1 MTNIP
6 GKLTF
11 GAASMVLLSA
21 CAHGPAND
29 APALAAA
36 RGATLQQCEIL
47 ASRFSAANTVIESA
61 VSVGAGEL
69 KQAGQPI
76 AAHCLV
82 MGQMHARQGTDGQ
95 TYAIGFEMRLP
106 KDWAGR
112 FYYQANGGLDGSVK
126 TADGALPGGQLTGA
140 LKQGFAVI
148 SSDAGHTGK
157 QTVPFGAEPQ
167 ARLDY
172 GYQAVAKLTP
182 MAKALIASAYGKAP
196 DRSYIGGCSNGGR
209 HAMVAASRLT
219 DAYDGYLVGAPGYQL
234 PLAALA
240 QIRSAQ
246 IWAPLAMPGAT
257 VPHPMVPNVKLP
269 DLGSAFTSAERTT
282 LSQALLTRC
291 DALDGAKDGLIHD
304 VQACQRSF
312 KLDTDVA
319 TCEGARN
326 GQCLTADQKLAIGQI
341 FGGVHTPAGK
351 RIYSPFPL
359 DAGVSGDNWATWKF
373 VNALA
378 LDPLAAGAV
387 FSAPPGR
394 VDPVKDDTDA
404 RLALFSATTDVYK
417 ESALALMTPP
427 GHENPA
433 YMGALA
439 QRGGKLIAFHG
450 VSDPIFSA
458 EDTRAW
464 VERAGQIP
472 GASGAIRYFPVPGMN
487 HCSGG
492 PATDQFDLLGPLVK
506 WVEEGVAPQAVL
518 ATARGAANAGGA
530 NEALPANWSANRTRP
545 LCAYPTV
552 ATYNGQGSIE
562 SASSFTCR

>member
-1 MTNIP
+1 MTNTF

-11 GAASMVLLSA
+11 SAVSTVLLSA
-21 CAHGPAND
+21 CAHGPATH
-29 APALAAA
+29 APTLAAA
-36 RGATLQQCEIL
+36 KGAALQQCETL
-47 ASRFSAANTVIESA
+47 AGRFKAANTVIDSA

-69 KQAGQPI
+69 TQAGQPI

-82 MGQMHARQGTDGQ
+82 TGQMHTRQSADGQ

-106 KDWAGR
+106 KVWAGR

-140 LKQGFAVI
+140 LMQGFAVI

-240 QIRSAQ
+240 QIRGVQ
-246 IWAPLAMPGAT
+246 TWAPLATPGAT

-269 DLGSAFTSAERTT
+269 DLGSAFTSAERST
-282 LSQALLTRC
+282 LSQALLAKC
-291 DALDGAKDGLIHD
+291 DALDGAKDGLIQD
-304 VQACQRSF
+304 VQACQKTF
-312 KLDTDVA
+312 KLESDVA
-319 TCEGARN
+319 TCQGARN
-326 GQCLTADQKLAIGQI
+326 GQCLTADQKQAIGQV
-341 FGGVHTPAGK
+341 FDGVRTPTGK
-351 RIYSPFPL
+351 PIYSPFPM
-359 DAGVSGDNWATWKF
+359 DAGVAGDNWAAWKF

-394 VDPVKDDTDA
+394 VDPMKDDTDA

-433 YMGALA
+433 YMAQLA

-464 VERAGQIP
+464 VERVGQVS
-472 GASGAIRYFPVPGMN
+472 GASEAVRYFPVPGMN

-492 PATDQFDLLGPLVK
+492 PATDQFDLLAPLVK
-506 WVEEGVAPQAVL
+506 WVEEGLAPQAVL
-518 ATARGAANAGGA
+518 ATARGPGNAGGA
-530 NEALPANWSANRTRP
+530 NDELPANWSANRTRP

-552 ATYNGQGSIE
+552 ATYDGQGDVE
-562 SASSFTCR
+562 SAASFSCR